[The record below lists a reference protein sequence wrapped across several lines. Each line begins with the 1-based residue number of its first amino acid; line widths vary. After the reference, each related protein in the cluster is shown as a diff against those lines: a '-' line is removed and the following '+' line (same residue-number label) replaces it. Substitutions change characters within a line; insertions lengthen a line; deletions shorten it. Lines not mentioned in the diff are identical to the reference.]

1 VTAHLSPRGEH
12 FLRRSPTL
20 QCGQAQ
26 LHSIGL
32 LEGTWTIA
40 RDDLTSFPE
49 KPVFLHDWDECPPRI
64 LASASKKHMKPE
76 HPSSG

>member
-12 FLRRSPTL
+12 FLKGSPTL
-20 QCGQAQ
+20 QDGQAQ

-49 KPVFLHDWDECPPRI
+49 KPVFYTTGMSGRRGFW
-64 LASASKKHMKPE
+64 
-76 HPSSG
+76 HPLRQAYEA